1 MEWNCFALF
10 VPAPFWFP
18 EFCAHT
24 FSLTLSYKWCIKNGF
39 SFALQFF
46 LLISDIL
53 GCVILKWIFPSMLL
67 EEFTLFRS
75 FEISCNTI
83 LNWQQKPLVF
93 SENTIW
99 SKGGSV
105 EETIIHIILNI
116 QQNLN
121 FPIQKWES
129 GLSFVFLT
137 KKTEPSLQNTCSAN
151 SHWLKN

>member
-1 MEWNCFALF
+1 MELLCLICTCPSGFHSFVLILSVWLWATNGASKMASAL
-10 VPAPFWFP
+10 P
-18 EFCAHT
+18 
-24 FSLTLSYKWCIKNGF
+24 SN
-39 SFALQFF
+39 FF
-46 LLISDIL
+46 LPISDIL
-53 GCVILKWIFPSMLL
+53 GVVIWKWIFASVLL

-105 EETIIHIILNI
+105 EETIIYMVLNI

-121 FPIQKWES
+121 FPVQKWES
-129 GLSFVFLT
+129 GLSFVFLM
-137 KKTEPSLQNTCSAN
+137 KKTEPSLQNTCSAY